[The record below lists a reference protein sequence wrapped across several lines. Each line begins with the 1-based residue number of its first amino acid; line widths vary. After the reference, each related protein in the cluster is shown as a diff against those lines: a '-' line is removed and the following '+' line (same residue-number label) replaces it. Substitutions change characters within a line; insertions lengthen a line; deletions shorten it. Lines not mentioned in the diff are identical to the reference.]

1 MIYQSTSFD
10 IDYIDPWFFVGSD
23 KNNFIEV
30 YPTNR
35 RKQLINWE
43 VDIEDRSFGILRI
56 ASDILEVRLYLTI
69 ELLTNECS
77 ELFKQ
82 YLIKKYVVD
91 INESSI
97 DIHLEPHHFSK
108 FKLVNQ
114 MRWKEEGL
122 FITDVIVDFMDKQII
137 IR

>member
-23 KNNFIEV
+23 KNNFIVV

-82 YLIKKYVVD
+82 YLMEKYVVD

-97 DIHLEPHHFSK
+97 DIHLEPYQFSK

-137 IR
+137 VR

>member
-82 YLIKKYVVD
+82 YLMEKYIVD

-97 DIHLEPHHFSK
+97 DIHLEPHHFNK

-122 FITDVIVDFMDKQII
+122 FITDVLVDFMDKQII